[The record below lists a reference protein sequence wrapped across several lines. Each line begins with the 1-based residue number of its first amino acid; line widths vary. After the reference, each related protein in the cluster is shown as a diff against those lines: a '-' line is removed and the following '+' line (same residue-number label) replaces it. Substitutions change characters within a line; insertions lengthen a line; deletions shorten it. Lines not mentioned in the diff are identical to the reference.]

1 MSYYDYWLLVLL
13 VMHSWEDLIV
23 RNVDTLLELED
34 IVILWQYLYMSEDNY
49 ITVDNGITKLE
60 IRMNENGYFHAKNLN
75 FPDLPDL
82 DYTDMMVIPN
92 MLGIIDQLKH
102 IQPIEFK
109 NEFKSR
115 WEELRA
121 VTVANVSQN
130 KMRQKGGRC

>member
-1 MSYYDYWLLVLL
+1 MRDVNT
-13 VMHSWEDLIV
+13 LIAF
-23 RNVDTLLELED
+23 ED
-34 IVILWQYLYMSEDNY
+34 ITILYQYLYMSEEHF
-49 ITVDNGITKLE
+49 ISVDNGITTLE

-82 DYTDMMVIPN
+82 NYTDMMVIPN

-102 IQPIEFK
+102 VPPIEFK

-121 VTVANVSQN
+121 ITLANVGQN